1 MTFDLTITFG
11 PAGER
16 CQFSFNTAET
26 RTAAAQKVQ
35 REMGVPSRRVIV
47 ADENGKS
54 AAFLS
59 LAIYGC
65 VEEAPPVSAS
75 PPTSGAGAL

>member
-1 MTFDLTITFG
+1 MFDLTITFG

-16 CQFSFNTAET
+16 CGFQFKTAET

-35 REMGVPSRRVIV
+35 REMGVPSRRVLV
-47 ADENGKS
+47 TDEFGKQGT
-54 AAFLS
+54 FLS

-65 VEEAPPVSAS
+65 VEEAAPVNAS
-75 PPTSGAGAL
+75 LPTSREEAP